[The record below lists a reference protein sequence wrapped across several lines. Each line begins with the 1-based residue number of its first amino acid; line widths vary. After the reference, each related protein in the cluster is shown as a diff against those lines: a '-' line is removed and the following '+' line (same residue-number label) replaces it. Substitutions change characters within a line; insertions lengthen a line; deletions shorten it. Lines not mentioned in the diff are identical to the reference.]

1 MPEKE
6 VGFIKA
12 GRTDRRQQRMGMGG
26 SEEGVK
32 YIRGRMRNSCSYFH
46 AVCSVCN
53 TSNITERERGR
64 YNIVQLGIEE
74 KVRERERKKRRVK

>member
-1 MPEKE
+1 MGGDRSSQEKE

-46 AVCSVCN
+46 AVCLYVIPAIS
-53 TSNITERERGR
+53 
-64 YNIVQLGIEE
+64 Q
-74 KVRERERKKRRVK
+74 REREREI

>member
-53 TSNITERERGR
+53 TSNITEREREIYSAIGNR
-64 YNIVQLGIEE
+64 GKSE
-74 KVRERERKKRRVK
+74 RERERKKRRVK